1 MEIKQ
6 LQHFIAVVD
15 AGGFSLAAR
24 RLGLTQQAI
33 SKSLQTL
40 ERSVG
45 VPLLDRSG
53 RRVRP
58 TAAGRALLARATAVV
73 AELRAFDASLGNE
86 QRGRRERLRVGT
98 SPTAIAPVV
107 TPAVLALAR
116 AHPGVAVE
124 VTGGLRRELLPM
136 LERGDLD
143 AVVCLDIEEHRDRSL
158 RREVLCDDEYAVV
171 AGRRHPLCRRDDVET
186 ADLAAWP
193 WILGRNLGDVASAWE
208 SVWNDAGLPAPVP
221 AMETNSLDFC
231 RLALRDSQYLTIL
244 PRGLVAA
251 DVVARRLQIIPV
263 ADFAWDRPISLYR
276 LRTAAS
282 GPALES
288 LVAELRRAATA
299 WRS

>member
-6 LQHFIAVVD
+6 LQHLIAVVD

-24 RLGLTQQAI
+24 RLGLTQQAV

-45 VPLLDRSG
+45 LPLLDRSG

-58 TAAGRALLARATAVV
+58 TDAGRNLLAHANTVV
-73 AELRAFDASLGNE
+73 AELRAFEAGLRNE
-86 QRGRRERLRVGT
+86 HRGRQEKLRLGT
-98 SPTAIAPVV
+98 SPTATAPVA
-107 TPAVLALAR
+107 TPAALAVSR
-116 AHPGVAVE
+116 AHPGIRIE
-124 VTGGLRRELLPM
+124 VTGGLRRDLLPM

-143 AVVCLDIEEHRDRSL
+143 AVVCLDIEEHRDRTL
-158 RREVLCDDEYAVV
+158 KREVLCDDEYAVV

-186 ADLAAWP
+186 ADLVEWP

-208 SVWNDAGLPAPVP
+208 SVWKDDGLPAPVP
-221 AMETNSLDFC
+221 VMETNSLDFC
-231 RLALRDSQYLTIL
+231 RLALRDSQCLTIL

-276 LRTAAS
+276 LRSAAMS
-282 GPALES
+282 PPLES
-288 LVAELRRAATA
+288 LVTELRRAAEA